1 MPRRHWVSHLNLDPQ
16 VLGMRTLLQMRPLLY
31 QARRLI
37 SQWRSHLLVHRA
49 TRARYAF
56 ARLLILTLIEM
67 LRSHSLSFLLR
78 VSEQR
83 MALARKPMQSNAPH
97 EMRRKVLK
105 SSPVAERCDGYHRR
119 KKLPNAFSWFD
130 SDQQQVSLETLT
142 SRSAS
147 K

>member
-16 VLGMRTLLQMRPLLY
+16 VLGMRTLLQKRPLLY

-83 MALARKPMQSNAPH
+83 MARAQANAAKRASRDEEERASRDEEESVEEQS
-97 EMRRKVLK
+97 RCRKV
-105 SSPVAERCDGYHRR
+105 
-119 KKLPNAFSWFD
+119 
-130 SDQQQVSLETLT
+130 
-142 SRSAS
+142 
-147 K
+147 